1 MMTIRPEQ
9 CATCIYRPDSPLR
22 DNLPVLED
30 EIRDP
35 RAPYHFRY
43 ARACHSARRAVE
55 PPLLDRPLVELDP
68 GERRFRGHRLA
79 TGDEH
84 AGTDT
89 VRHGPPRVSAGST
102 GSCRMTVMVDMN
114 RR

>member
-1 MMTIRPEQ
+1 MMTIRSEQ

-43 ARACHSARRAVE
+43 ARACHSADW
-55 PPLLDRPLVELDP
+55 PS
-68 GERRFRGHRLA
+68 GS
-79 TGDEH
+79 TIC
-84 AGTDT
+84 AGFAE
-89 VRHGPPRVSAGST
+89 RHGEDCTAVQLVRRLNALAA
-102 GSCRMTVMVDMN
+102 TVGEE
-114 RR
+114 